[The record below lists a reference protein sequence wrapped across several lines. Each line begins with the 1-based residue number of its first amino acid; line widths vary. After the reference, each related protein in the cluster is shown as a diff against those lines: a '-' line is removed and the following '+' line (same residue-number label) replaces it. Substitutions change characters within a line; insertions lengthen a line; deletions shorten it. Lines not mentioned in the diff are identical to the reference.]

1 MMKSKHYCHCDFCQQ
16 ENADEIRNKTP
27 HLTPNYS
34 VTAMGYPSG
43 THFDHLSTN
52 YKPLIRNRRKMTSS
66 SNTVRKNLKE
76 RACASCEEYW
86 ITFVDW
92 VNNVFK

>member
-1 MMKSKHYCHCDFCQQ
+1 MLKSKYKCHCDFCQQ
-16 ENADEIRNKTP
+16 EDADEIRSRTP

-34 VTAMGYPSG
+34 ITSIGYPPG
-43 THFDHLSTN
+43 TQFDHLAGR
-52 YKPLIRNRRKMTSS
+52 YKIVVKGRREMTRSS
-66 SNTVRKNLKE
+66 SKVRKNLKQ

-92 VNNVFK
+92 VNDVFK